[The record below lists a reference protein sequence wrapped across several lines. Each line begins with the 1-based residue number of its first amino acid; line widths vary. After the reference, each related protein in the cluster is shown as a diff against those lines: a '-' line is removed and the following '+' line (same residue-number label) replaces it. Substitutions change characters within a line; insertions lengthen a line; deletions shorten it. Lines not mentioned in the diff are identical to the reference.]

1 MLKILS
7 LDGGPGPLMQIRVIE
22 RLEERFLK
30 EDKSFIE
37 QVDLFAGTSD
47 GGLMGLYFAKELS
60 QRRRDLAAGRA
71 AKTTLEIVRA
81 CEEFSNRYAAALAAH
96 TQRIGQLLLPLG
108 ATRELALELSS
119 APHLRRDRIGGLLWK
134 IAKLPLHLG
143 GALGDLWA
151 IRRTVLGLQPLAPSD
166 DFERIM
172 TEGFGD
178 WTLGQLD
185 KHVVILTF
193 DTTAWKPRAYR
204 NFGASDPDGQA
215 DLARDR
221 DVKLSEVAMSTAAMP
236 LFLPVYGGTGD
247 RGYLDG
253 IFSANNPCTSAVTLA
268 LRHLSENVVGNPLDQ
283 MLLLSM
289 GVMQSTEEANI
300 EHTGGFLALLD
311 LLTVDDIH
319 TRMAHS
325 APAGSLEAYLNDL
338 KVRLEVFQNPK
349 RKGIGER
356 HWGWIEYLRRPTFI
370 ANMLIHGMNGEAS
383 AQTSRMLRGRFFRH
397 APRVCLAR
405 ALFRTVFLGQ
415 QIKDTDLPDDAARC
429 FGDRSNDPARAVT
442 ADEQKNV
449 RETDALLRWLEDAWF
464 ARSIREV
471 DEREGLEAART
482 SESFTVGASPTEA
495 DEAPAEA
502 RQGAHSPLPPV
513 VEWGDE
519 HDDAPVISMEIPT

>member
-7 LDGGPGPLMQIRVIE
+7 LDGGPGPLMEIRVIE
-22 RLEERFLK
+22 RLEENFLK
-30 EDKSFIE
+30 EGKSFLE

-47 GGLMGLYFAKELS
+47 GGLMGLFFAKELS
-60 QRRRDLAAGRA
+60 QRRRDLEAGRA

-81 CEEFSNRYAAALAAH
+81 CEEFSNRYAAALAAN
-96 TQRIGQLLLPLG
+96 TQHIAQLLLPLG
-108 ATRELALELSS
+108 ATRELALELAS
-119 APHLRRDRIGGLLWK
+119 APNLRRNKIRGLLWE
-134 IAKLPLHLG
+134 IAKFPLHVG
-143 GALGDLWA
+143 GALKDIWS
-151 IRRTVLGLQPLAPSD
+151 IRNTILGLQPLAPSA
-166 DFERIM
+166 DFARIM
-172 TEGFGD
+172 DEGFGD

-221 DVKLSEVAMSTAAMP
+221 DVRLSEVAMSTAAMP

-268 LRHLSENVVGNPLDQ
+268 LRHLCENAKGNPLDE

-300 EHTGGFLALLD
+300 EHTGGLLALLD

-319 TRMAHS
+319 TRMTHS
-325 APAGSLEAYLNDL
+325 APAESREAYYNDIDA
-338 KVRLEVFQNPK
+338 RFEVFRNPQ

-356 HWGWIEYLRRPTFI
+356 HWGWIEYVRRPTFI

-383 AQTSRMLRGRFFRH
+383 AQSSRMLRGRFFRH

-429 FGDRSNDPARAVT
+429 FGDRSKDPARAIT
-442 ADEQKNV
+442 SDEYKNLV
-449 RETDALLRWLEDAWF
+449 ETDRLVRWLEDAWF
-464 ARSIREV
+464 AKDIRDV
-471 DEREGLEAART
+471 DETEGLEAART
-482 SESFTVGASPTEA
+482 SESFAVPTEG
-495 DEAPAEA
+495 APAEA
-502 RQGAHSPLPPV
+502 RAEAHAHAPAPPPV
-513 VEWGDE
+513 VAWEDPDA
-519 HDDAPVISMEIPT
+519 HDAPEISMEIPT